1 MTHEALIF
9 VRRGD
14 EWLVVHRAPEQGGY
28 WHSVAGGVEQGETAA
43 QAAVRELE
51 EETGLATGVVDVGAP
66 FSYVPEDWEPS
77 SRGEGGSVN
86 VECFLAEAPGD
97 WEPELDWEHDDYRW
111 CALGEALELL
121 FWPEPRDVLRG
132 IA

>member
-1 MTHEALIF
+1 MTHEALVF

-14 EWLVVHRAPEQGGY
+14 EWLVVHRAPEPGGY
-28 WHSVAGGVEQGETAA
+28 WHSLAGGVESRESAS
-43 QAAVRELE
+43 QAAARELE
-51 EETGLATGVVDVGAP
+51 EETGLVAGVVEIKAP

-77 SRGEGGSVN
+77 PRGNGGGVN
-86 VECFLAEAPGD
+86 VECFLAEAPSG
-97 WEPELDWEHDDYRW
+97 WEPEFDWEHDDYRW